1 MLSLANILS
10 NGESYT
16 VEQFLL
22 ENLVNRLQSSLKAS
36 NNTIYPRWCIMKT
49 FLKSNLTTNDTN
61 LYSSCQSFPD
71 C

>member
-22 ENLVNRLQSSLKAS
+22 ENLVNRLQSSLRAS
-36 NNTIYPRWCIMKT
+36 NNTIYPR
-49 FLKSNLTTNDTN
+49 
-61 LYSSCQSFPD
+61 
-71 C
+71 